1 MQISANAENL
11 ILEIILVYFSSPATR
26 LSWRHAGVSRRIRE
40 FSGEKLRALRGVCWE
55 SSSSVTHAALNETQ
69 ATPQTYS
76 RPSSH
81 RATCHSVA
89 TSANP
94 PITL

>member
-40 FSGEKLRALRGVCWE
+40 FSGEKLRALRGVC
-55 SSSSVTHAALNETQ
+55 
-69 ATPQTYS
+69 
-76 RPSSH
+76 
-81 RATCHSVA
+81 
-89 TSANP
+89 
-94 PITL
+94 